1 MGERERVE
9 QVEGRMGSQ
18 DAGLP
23 ADWSGLGIKTS
34 PLGCW
39 HRALRT

>member
-23 ADWSGLGIKTS
+23 AGWSGLGTKPVTS
-34 PLGCW
+34 PWNGI
-39 HRALRT
+39 